1 MSKRIAIR
9 LASAILSGLASVPAR
24 AHITPPVV
32 LASDREAVVR
42 LLPSATRYFVRE
54 VRPSPAEQDA
64 IRQRIGW
71 NADDDYYRFYV
82 GRTAEGAPVAA
93 AVFLSEFTL
102 HGPVRVAVAV
112 GPDGKVTGASV
123 VEVTE
128 ESYTWVKPVLDSGF
142 LQRFVGR
149 DARSALAQTG
159 DVGGSMPRFY
169 AGVIARLIARAATLY
184 EVTMPPN

>member
-1 MSKRIAIR
+1 MSKTTAVI
-9 LASAILSGLASVPAR
+9 LASAILSGLPSVPAR
-24 AHITPPVV
+24 AHITPPLV
-32 LASDREAVVR
+32 LASDREAVAR
-42 LLPSATRYFVRE
+42 LLPAAIRLFVRE
-54 VRPSPAEQDA
+54 VRLSPAEREA
-64 IRQRIGW
+64 IRQRAGW
-71 NADDDYYRFYV
+71 NPDDDYYRFYV

-149 DARSALAQTG
+149 DARSALAQT
-159 DVGGSMPRFY
+159 DAVSGSMPRFY
-169 AGVIARLIARAATLY
+169 AGVIARLIAGAATLY
-184 EVTMPPN
+184 EVTRPLK

>member
-1 MSKRIAIR
+1 MSMRIA
-9 LASAILSGLASVPAR
+9 LLLGSAVLSGLASMPAR

-32 LASDREAVVR
+32 LASDREAVAR
-42 LLPSATRYFVRE
+42 LLPAATRYFVRE

-64 IRQRIGW
+64 IRRRTGW
-71 NADDDYYRFYV
+71 NADDDFYRFYV
-82 GRTAEGAPVAA
+82 GRTAEGALVAA
-93 AVFLSEFTL
+93 TVFLSEFTL

-159 DVGGSMPRFY
+159 DVSGSMPRFY
-169 AGVIARLIARAATLY
+169 AGVIASLIARAASLY
-184 EVTMPPN
+184 EVTMPPK

>member
-1 MSKRIAIR
+1 MSKRIAII
-9 LASAILSGLASVPAR
+9 LGSAILSALFSVSAR

-42 LLPSATRYFVRE
+42 LLPAATRYFVRE

-64 IRQRIGW
+64 IRQRTGW
-71 NADDDYYRFYV
+71 NPDEDFYRFYV

-93 AVFLSEFTL
+93 IVFLSEFTL

-128 ESYTWVKPVLDSGF
+128 ESYTWVKPLLDGGF
-142 LQRFVGR
+142 LQRFAGH
-149 DARSALAQTG
+149 DARDALAQAEN
-159 DVGGSMPRFY
+159 VGGSMPRFY

-184 EVTMPPN
+184 EVTTRSN

>member
-1 MSKRIAIR
+1 MSVRIPV
-9 LASAILSGLASVPAR
+9 LVGSAVLSGLASMPAW
-24 AHITPPVV
+24 AHITPPLV

-42 LLPSATRYFVRE
+42 LLPAATRYFVRE
-54 VRPSPAEQDA
+54 VRPSPAEQHA
-64 IRQRIGW
+64 IRQRTGW
-71 NADDDYYRFYV
+71 NADDDFYRFYV
-82 GRTAEGAPVAA
+82 GRTAEGALVAA
-93 AVFLSEFTL
+93 TVFLSEFTL

-128 ESYTWVKPVLDSGF
+128 ESYTWVKPLLDSGF

-149 DARSALAQTG
+149 DARSAQTE
-159 DVGGSMPRFY
+159 DVDASMPRFY

-184 EVTMPPN
+184 QVTMPPK

>member
-54 VRPSPAEQDA
+54 VRPSLAEQDA

-82 GRTAEGAPVAA
+82 GRTADGAPVG
-93 AVFLSEFTL
+93 AVLFLTEFTI
-102 HGPVRVAVAV
+102 HGPVRVAAAF
-112 GPDGKVTGASV
+112 GPDGKIRGASV

-128 ESYTWVKPVLDSGF
+128 ETYSWVKPLLDAGF
-142 LQRFVGR
+142 LRRFSGR
-149 DARSALAQTG
+149 DARGALVTTG
-159 DVGGSMPRFY
+159 DVGGSMPKFY
-169 AGVIARLIARAATLY
+169 ADVIARLIARAAALY
-184 EVTMPPN
+184 EVAPSKT

>member
-1 MSKRIAIR
+1 MSKRIAIT
-9 LASAILSGLASVPAR
+9 LASAILSGLASVHAG

-32 LASDREAVVR
+32 LASDREAVAR
-42 LLPSATRYFVRE
+42 LLPAATRYFVRE
-54 VRPSPAEQDA
+54 VRLSPAEREA
-64 IRQRIGW
+64 IRQRAEW
-71 NADDDYYRFYV
+71 NPDEDYYRFYV
-82 GRTAEGAPVAA
+82 GRTAEGALVAA
-93 AVFLSEFTL
+93 TVFLSEFAL

-112 GPDGKVTGASV
+112 GPDGRVTGASV

-149 DARSALAQTG
+149 DAPSALAQTG

-169 AGVIARLIARAATLY
+169 ADVIARLIARAATLY
-184 EVTMPPN
+184 EVTMPPK

>member
-1 MSKRIAIR
+1 MSMRIPILVGSVV
-9 LASAILSGLASVPAR
+9 LAGLASMPAR

-42 LLPSATRYFVRE
+42 LLPAATRYFVRE
-54 VRPSPAEQDA
+54 VRPSSAEQHA
-64 IRQRIGW
+64 IRQRTGW
-71 NADDDYYRFYV
+71 NADDDFYRFYV
-82 GRTAEGAPVAA
+82 GRTAEGALVAA
-93 AVFLSEFTL
+93 TVFLSEFTL

-128 ESYTWVKPVLDSGF
+128 ESYTWVKPLLDSGF

-149 DARSALAQTG
+149 DARSVQTE
-159 DVGGSMPRFY
+159 DVDASMPRFY

-184 EVTMPPN
+184 QVTMPPK